1 MKAAILIAVN
11 LVLVVLFIWLMRR
24 PGRLSYYQNGKWW
37 LTWLSVAVI
46 TLMDELTSVFYAPA
60 EAYRFIGSS
69 AIFFIAFTAIFIHYM
84 TTRLVEIGEILEH
97 HGLIGGG
104 VYSFSYL
111 VLGPLV
117 SFVAVASIMV
127 DYILT
132 ACISAVSAVLNAT
145 SFFQLPHYAIMA
157 IVLVTIW
164 AVAGLNILGIK
175 ENARVTFA
183 IFMAAAF
190 IFITL
195 IISGI
200 IDFDAAALGRL
211 KGAAHQ
217 TAAGLKSESWFH
229 SYQLFIASI
238 AFCILAYSGV
248 ESVLQTA
255 GLVRSWREIGKAYI
269 FLACTVGIVTPIV
282 AALALSAPID
292 FHQHEGD
299 LITHYATIL
308 NGLSFGVA
316 VAALASFT
324 LIMAVNTAFVAS
336 SELIER
342 VAHRYGFHWLIVT
355 NRRQSLYRIHLA
367 NAFFFSVIILITSGR
382 QETLADMYALGLI
395 ASFCINMG
403 SLIIYRY
410 FMGTKEVIHFNTSR
424 LVTLVMWIIFVSC
437 FVFLAIK
444 KTHGTLLWA
453 VVTGVVLLA
462 GFLVAQKRAPERREI
477 EKGDTEMEMI
487 LYLAESTDAGYSPG
501 LQAVPGVQR
510 GTPGRQCGPYHFV
523 LPPGRHSRQAGPQ
536 PLPHPAA
543 QAEPLSPAGGPA
555 AGGGVRVWRPRRHG
569 APGLAHVVLAGPPG
583 HRGHGLQHDA
593 PAAAVPPLPLHHELH
608 RTHRVGHQDQR
619 QPRLNEARIIGER
632 VRSVG
637 RESAAHPACGNSVGL
652 DSCRNISRPGSW
664 WSVLLDGHAAGF
676 PRDME
681 CGIYRLDWATDFN
694 VRSL

>member
-1 MKAAILIAVN
+1 MKSAILIAVN
-11 LVLVVLFIWLMRR
+11 LVLVVFFIRLLRK

-69 AIFFIAFTAIFIHYM
+69 AIFFIAFTAVFIHYM

-145 SFFQLPHYAIMA
+145 SFFQLPHAVIMA

-164 AVAGLNILGIK
+164 AVAGLNVLGIK

-183 IFMAAAF
+183 IFMAAVF

-195 IISGI
+195 IISGV
-200 IDFDAAALGRL
+200 IDFDAAAWGRL

-217 TAAGLKSESWFH
+217 TAAGLEAKSWFH
-229 SYQLFIASI
+229 SYQVFIASI

-269 FLACTVGIVTPIV
+269 FLACTVGIVTPII

-292 FHQHEGD
+292 FHLHEGD
-299 LITHYATIL
+299 LITHYATLL

-342 VAHRYGFHWLIVT
+342 VADRYGFHWLIIT

-487 LYLAESTDAGYSPG
+487 LYLAESTTPDIHLVFKRSQEPSDEPESDNVAYITLYSPRAG
-501 LQAVPGVQR
+501 IPAKLGINHFRIPLLKLSLYHRLVALLRVVEYEFADRVITVHLGWPMSSWLDRLAIGVMVFNMMR
-510 GTPGRQCGPYHFV
+510 
-523 LPPGRHSRQAGPQ
+523 LPRLFPKFRFIMSYT
-536 PLPHPAA
+536 
-543 QAEPLSPAGGPA
+543 EPTDSATKISE
-555 AGGGVRVWRPRRHG
+555 
-569 APGLAHVVLAGPPG
+569 
-583 HRGHGLQHDA
+583 
-593 PAAAVPPLPLHHELH
+593 AAVK
-608 RTHRVGHQDQR
+608 
-619 QPRLNEARIIGER
+619 
-632 VRSVG
+632 
-637 RESAAHPACGNSVGL
+637 
-652 DSCRNISRPGSW
+652 
-664 WSVLLDGHAAGF
+664 
-676 PRDME
+676 
-681 CGIYRLDWATDFN
+681 
-694 VRSL
+694 